1 MEVEIPE
8 SLFESLKLILKYQNT
23 LLLKEIAK
31 EKGWKYSELKKE
43 FLKDEDMEVLM
54 KKYNKK
60 QKKKKTIPVKEPPVN
75 EVETV
80 KEIEA
85 SNEIESEITN
95 INKVETTKKEVTEPI
110 KKKKKIKK
118 VVNSIEIRC
127 HKYIFDGEVFYVN
140 VDNNNTYD
148 KNLEFVGVMLGNG
161 INFNADEKE
170 N

>member
-1 MEVEIPE
+1 MNIDIPE

-23 LLLKEIAK
+23 LLLKEISK

-43 FLKDEDMEVLM
+43 FLKDEDMEVLL

-60 QKKKKTIPVKEPPVN
+60 QNKRTPKVEEPEPVVEEPEPVVEEPEPVVEEPEPVVEEPEQKKK
-75 EVETV
+75 
-80 KEIEA
+80 
-85 SNEIESEITN
+85 SR
-95 INKVETTKKEVTEPI
+95 
-110 KKKKKIKK
+110 KKKIKK
-118 VVNSIEIRC
+118 TINSKEIKC

-140 VDNNNTYD
+140 VDNQNAYD

-161 INFNADEKE
+161 INFNADEKD